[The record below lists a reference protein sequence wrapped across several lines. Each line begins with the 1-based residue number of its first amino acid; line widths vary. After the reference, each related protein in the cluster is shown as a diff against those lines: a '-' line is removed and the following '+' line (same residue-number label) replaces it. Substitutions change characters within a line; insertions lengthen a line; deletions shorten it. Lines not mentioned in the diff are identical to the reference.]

1 MDPAMSAP
9 PRRANDYARVSP
21 RTVVPGTTSVSVPM
35 VRRFARTFDR
45 GLQPIRTAP
54 DPCPGLSTVVRPST
68 ESATAAPRRA
78 ADSPPSGGAPGHE
91 ALLAPPGGSD
101 PLGTIGPPMTDLI
114 PLRDQVRAAIA
125 RAWDRGVG
133 AGALP
138 RDEAAGAGAIEVDRP
153 GNPDHGDFATNLAL
167 RLAKPLNMAPP
178 AIAAVL
184 AGALQAQREAD
195 PGSVVASAT
204 VAGPG
209 FLNIR
214 VTDAALEGLIGAAL
228 ADPVG
233 WGRTSGGG
241 RRTNVEF
248 VSANP
253 TGPLTVGNARGAFV
267 GDLLARVLE
276 AGGQQVT
283 REYYFNDSGAQVT
296 NLGASVLAVRNGGAI
311 PEDGYHGDYV
321 ADLAAALPPEL
332 AKGDDAAVVGRWA
345 TDAVREGIEAS
356 LERLGVHFDVWTTEA
371 KLHSEGWV
379 GQAVERL
386 RAAGHLYEQDGATWF
401 RSTAFGDDKDRVV
414 YRSNG
419 EPTYFAA
426 DIGYLVEK
434 FSRGFDHIIFVW
446 GADHHGT
453 VARVRNAAE
462 AMGFDKASVEMLLTG
477 WVRFIRD
484 GQELS
489 MSKRAGTF
497 ITLDELLAELGVDA
511 ARWFFASRGANVN
524 MDIDLE
530 LAKKQSSEN
539 PVYYVQYAH
548 ARVASILRKATEAG
562 LAAAPSVEGSL
573 RGAPEARLAR
583 VVARYPE
590 VVEDAADA
598 QETQGIT
605 TYATELATEFHAFY
619 RDARVVDTAEPERS
633 AKRLALVDAARVT
646 LANALDLLGISAPD
660 SM

>member
-1 MDPAMSAP
+1 
-9 PRRANDYARVSP
+9 
-21 RTVVPGTTSVSVPM
+21 
-35 VRRFARTFDR
+35 
-45 GLQPIRTAP
+45 
-54 DPCPGLSTVVRPST
+54 
-68 ESATAAPRRA
+68 
-78 ADSPPSGGAPGHE
+78 
-91 ALLAPPGGSD
+91 
-101 PLGTIGPPMTDLI
+101 MTDQPPI

-125 RAWDRGVG
+125 RAWDKGVG
-133 AGALP
+133 SGALP
-138 RDEAAGAGAIEVDRP
+138 RDPEAGSGAIAVDRP
-153 GNPDHGDFATNLAL
+153 ANPDHGDFATNLAL
-167 RLAKPLNMAPP
+167 RLAKPLKMAPP

-184 AGALQAQREAD
+184 VGALEAQRATIPDSPIAGATA
-195 PGSVVASAT
+195 
-204 VAGPG
+204 AGPG
-209 FLNIR
+209 FVNIR
-214 VTDAALEGLIGAAL
+214 VTEAALERLLAAAL
-228 ADPVG
+228 ADPAG
-233 WGRTSGGG
+233 WGRLPADSG
-241 RRTNVEF
+241 RRVNVEF

-267 GDLLARVLE
+267 GDLLARVLQ
-276 AGGQQVT
+276 AGGQRVT
-283 REYYFNDSGAQVT
+283 REYYFNDSGAQVAH
-296 NLGASVLAVRNGGAI
+296 LGASVLAIRHGTPI

-321 ADLAAALPPEL
+321 AELAAAMPPEL
-332 AKGDDAAVVGRWA
+332 ESAPDPAAAVGSWA
-345 TDAVREGIEAS
+345 TASVRQGIEAS
-356 LERLGVHFDVWTTEA
+356 LGRLGVHFDVWTTEA
-371 KLHSEGWV
+371 KLHAEGWV
-379 GQAVERL
+379 DQAVERL
-386 RAAGHLYEQDGATWF
+386 RAGGHLYEQDGATWF

-434 FSRGFDHIIFVW
+434 LSRGFDHIIFVW

-462 AMGFDKASVEMLLTG
+462 AMGFDKAAVEMLLTG

-484 GQELS
+484 GVEVS

-524 MDIDLE
+524 MDVDLE

-548 ARVASILRKATEAG
+548 ARIASILRKAREAG
-562 LAAAPSVEGSL
+562 LAPAADL
-573 RGAPEARLAR
+573 AGAAAGEPEARLAR
-583 VVARYPE
+583 IVVRYPE

-598 QETQGIT
+598 QETQSIT

-619 RDARVVDTAEPERS
+619 RDARVVDPDEPERS
-633 AKRLALVDAARVT
+633 ATRLALVDAARIT